1 MTASLSP
8 PDSPTPLLPTPLP
21 APLLPAPSLA
31 KLFGAAVSPW
41 RGSLLM
47 LGGGLVLSE
56 GLGHLLHLDGT
67 AVLGG
72 GALAGAWW
80 LLSRRRVAPKLR
92 LPGSL
97 DGLFVHCEALLDQ
110 FRRLGAEGDGDSA
123 AAERQSALQALSAER
138 RRSTLILSLAGGQP
152 PDPSLQAPFQQALRS
167 PYSLQLQWG
176 RSLPGL
182 SPHWSWGE
190 AYGRSDL
197 LLFHLRP
204 PLRASDL
211 RWLEAVP
218 KSQPLWLLLEAD
230 DADPTGARLEAEV
243 LSLWPAAASHRC
255 LHWDGTARSLAG
267 SLAPLADW
275 LAREGAQLP
284 ARTAHRRLE
293 ALHGRWQAELERLRR
308 RELQR
313 LLQRTQWLVAGGV
326 IAAPVASLDL
336 LVLAAAN
343 GLMLQE
349 MARLWDCPWQAES
362 LRQAALELAR
372 ASLALGLV
380 EWSSQALA
388 SALRLHHA
396 GWLVGSTLQALS
408 AAYLTRVVGHAMADV
423 LALSAG
429 VSEPDLEAIK
439 RQAPLLV
446 ARAAESA
453 RLDWPAF
460 LEQGRAW
467 LLQRPLP
474 QPGAV

>member
-1 MTASLSP
+1 MTVPLSP
-8 PDSPTPLLPTPLP
+8 PDSPAPQLP
-21 APLLPAPSLA
+21 ALFSVAGSPL
-31 KLFGAAVSPW
+31 
-41 RGSLLM
+41 RGPLLM
-47 LGGGLVLSE
+47 LGGGLALSE
-56 GLGHLLHLDGT
+56 GLGCLLHLDGT
-67 AVLGG
+67 AMLGG

-80 LLSRRRVAPKLR
+80 LLSRRRVAPKSR
-92 LPGSL
+92 LPDSL
-97 DGLFVHCEALLDQ
+97 DGLLDHCQALLDQ
-110 FRRLGAEGDGDSA
+110 FQRLGAEEDRDCA
-123 AAERQSALQALSAER
+123 AAERQTALQALSAER
-138 RRSTLILSLAGGQP
+138 RRSTLLLALTGGQP
-152 PDPSLQAPFQQALRS
+152 PDPSLQAPFQEALRS
-167 PYSLQLQWG
+167 PHSLQLQWG

-182 SPHWSWGE
+182 SPHWCWGE
-190 AYGRSDL
+190 AFERCDL

-211 RWLEAVP
+211 RWLQAVP
-218 KSQPLWLLLEAD
+218 ESQPLWLLLEAD
-230 DADPTGARLEAEV
+230 AADPAAARLEAEV

-255 LHWDGTARSLAG
+255 LHWNGASGALAG

-293 ALHGRWQAELERLRR
+293 ALHGNWQAELERLRR

-349 MARLWDCPWQAES
+349 MARLWDCPWQAGS
-362 LRQAALELAR
+362 LRLAAIEVAR

-380 EWSSQALA
+380 EWSSHALA

-467 LLQRPLP
+467 LLQRPPL